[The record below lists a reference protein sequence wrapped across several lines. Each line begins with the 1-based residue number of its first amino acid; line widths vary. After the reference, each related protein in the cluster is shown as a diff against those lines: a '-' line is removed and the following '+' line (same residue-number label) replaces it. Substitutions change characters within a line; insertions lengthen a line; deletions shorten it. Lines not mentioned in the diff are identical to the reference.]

1 MESVMDSLGALI
13 QQYPGWGHF
22 IIGIAILIQGELGI
36 LLATFLIAQG
46 NLGWLDY
53 LIVAPATMLVAES
66 IVYFLGRFMRTTRF
80 GWKIYKNKIKPN
92 KKYQPYFYYLRTNL
106 TKLLISARFLVGV
119 NFFVLFLSGWSK
131 TKYGKFLKSYL
142 PGLLMW
148 FGSMTIIAYFFM
160 SGLSYLK
167 HEKIFKQAEYG
178 IILLLLIFFGIEFL
192 VKKYMKKKTPF
203 GGKDDVSGFL
213 DDEEDERR

>member
-1 MESVMDSLGALI
+1 MDGLGALI
-13 QQYPGWGHF
+13 QQYPAWGHF
-22 IIGIAILIQGELGI
+22 IIGIAMLIQGELGI
-36 LLATFLIAQG
+36 FLATFLIAQG
-46 NLGWLDY
+46 NLEWADY
-53 LIVAPATMLVAES
+53 LIFAPLMMFVGES
-66 IVYFLGRFMRTTRF
+66 FVYIFGRFMRTTRF
-80 GWKIYKNKIKPN
+80 GWKIYKHKIKPN

-131 TKYGKFLKSYL
+131 IKYGKFLKSYI

-167 HEKIFKQAEYG
+167 NEKIFKQAEYG
-178 IILLLLIFFGIEFL
+178 IIVLLLIFFGVEFL
-192 VKKYMKKKTPF
+192 VKKYMKNKTPF
-203 GGKDDVSGFL
+203 GGKDDVGGFL
-213 DDEEDERR
+213 DDEEDEKK

>member
-1 MESVMDSLGALI
+1 MDGLGALI
-13 QQYPGWGHF
+13 QQYPAWGHF

-46 NLGWLDY
+46 NLGWTDY
-53 LIVAPATMLVAES
+53 LIFAPLTMLVAES
-66 IVYFLGRFMRTTRF
+66 FVYIFGRFMRTTRF
-80 GWKIYKNKIKPN
+80 GWKIYKHKIKPN

-131 TKYGKFLKSYL
+131 TKYGKFLKSYI

-148 FGSMTIIAYFFM
+148 FGSMTIVAYFFM

-167 HEKIFKQAEYG
+167 NEKIFKQAEYG
-178 IILLLLIFFGIEFL
+178 IIVLLLIFFGVEFL
-192 VKKYMKKKTPF
+192 VKKYMKNKTPF
-203 GGKDDVSGFL
+203 GGKDDVGGFL
-213 DDEEDERR
+213 DDEEDEKK

>member
-1 MESVMDSLGALI
+1 MDGLGALI
-13 QQYPGWGHF
+13 QQYPAWGHF

-46 NLGWLDY
+46 SFGWSDY
-53 LIVAPATMLVAES
+53 LIAAPLTMLVAES
-66 IVYFLGRFMRTTRF
+66 IVFFFGRFMRTTRF
-80 GWKIYKNKIKPN
+80 GWRIYRNKIKPN

-106 TKLLISARFLVGV
+106 TKLFISARFLVGV

-131 TKYGKFLKSYL
+131 TTYGKFLKSYL
-142 PGLLMW
+142 SGLFLW

-178 IILLLLIFFGIEFL
+178 IVILLFIFFGIEFL
-192 VKKYMKKKTPF
+192 VKKYMKKKSPF

-213 DDEEDERR
+213 DEDDEKK